1 MTAIIDAK
9 THPKSLVNFPG
20 SRNTQMHH
28 KRGKFLQSRVS
39 AALGDEENGIII
51 SLLTRCYFKVPPW
64 GWP

>member
-20 SRNTQMHH
+20 SRNTQKEANFCRAEFQRLLVTKKMASSFH
-28 KRGKFLQSRVS
+28 F
-39 AALGDEENGIII
+39 
-51 SLLTRCYFKVPPW
+51 LTRCYFKVPPW